1 MADVSVLEV
10 LLHDE
15 PIGTLTHV
23 GGDRTLFAFNESYI
37 EDEQRP
43 VLGLGFKDSL
53 GELITE
59 FRPVQTRLMP
69 YFSNLLPDFQLPTSS
84 ICSVAPRAMSFNRE
98 SPRQMTI
105 LPGGG
110 SLVRAR

>member
-1 MADVSVLEV
+1 MSQSYELDADVVHYAWDHSLE
-10 LLHDE
+10 
-15 PIGTLTHV
+15 PRLTIDP
-23 GGDRTLFAFNESYI
+23 GDTVTFHTRDAADNFYSIDSTA
-37 EDEQRP
+37 EDVIRKGP
-43 VLGLGFKDSL
+43 FKGHPL
-53 GELITE
+53 TG
-59 FRPVQTRLMP
+59 
-69 YFSNLLPDFQLPTSS
+69 FQLPTSS